1 MKLSRDI
8 LRSEAEIA
16 ERVRQLG
23 REITE
28 AYAGQEISVL
38 GILKGAF
45 VFLADLTRQIRLPM
59 EVGFVESVASRRSDS
74 LTEIVFS
81 TSLRFSSSF
90 RVEGM
95 HLLLV
100 EDILDTGVTLAYLCE
115 QIQLYGPRSL
125 RVCTLLDKPHRR
137 KVDFKPDFVGFQ
149 VPDRHVVGYGLD
161 YQGKYRNLPFLTYVE

>member
-1 MKLSRDI
+1 VKLSRDV
-8 LRSEAEIA
+8 LRSESEIA

-23 REITE
+23 KEITDT
-28 AYAGQEISVL
+28 YAGQEISVL
-38 GILKGAF
+38 GVLKGAF
-45 VFLADLTRQIRLPM
+45 IFLADLTRQIRLPM
-59 EVGFVESVASRRSDS
+59 DLGFVESVASRRSDS
-74 LTEIVFS
+74 LTEIIFA

-90 RVEGM
+90 RIEGT

-115 QIQLYGPRSL
+115 QIQLYQPRSL
-125 RVCTLLDKPHRR
+125 RVCSLLDKPHRR
-137 KVDFKPDFVGFQ
+137 KVDFSPDFVGFQ

>member
-8 LRSEAEIA
+8 LRSESDIA
-16 ERVRQLG
+16 DRVRQLG
-23 REITE
+23 KEITDT
-28 AYAGQEISVL
+28 YPGQEISVL
-38 GILKGAF
+38 GVLKGAF
-45 VFLADLTRQIRLPM
+45 IFLADLTRQIRLPM
-59 EVGFVESVASRRSDS
+59 DVGFVESIASRRSDS
-74 LTEIVFS
+74 MTEILFA

-90 RVEGM
+90 RIEGT

-115 QIQLYGPRSL
+115 QIQLYQPRSL
-125 RVCTLLDKPHRR
+125 RVCSLLDKPHRR
-137 KVDFKPDFVGFQ
+137 KVDFSPDFVGFQ

>member
-8 LRSEAEIA
+8 LRSESEIA

-23 REITE
+23 KEITE
-28 AYAGQEISVL
+28 VYGGQEISVL
-38 GILKGAF
+38 GVLKGAF
-45 VFLADLTRQIRLPM
+45 IFLADLTRQIRLPID
-59 EVGFVESVASRRSDS
+59 VGFVESVASRRSDS
-74 LTEIVFS
+74 LTEIVFV

-90 RVEGM
+90 RIEGT

-115 QIQLYGPRSL
+115 QIQLYQPRSL
-125 RVCTLLDKPHRR
+125 RVCSLLDKPHRR
-137 KVDFKPDFVGFQ
+137 KVDFMPDFVGFQ
-149 VPDRHVVGYGLD
+149 VPDKHVVGYGLD

>member
-1 MKLSRDI
+1 MKLSREI
-8 LRSEAEIA
+8 LHSEAEIA
-16 ERVRQLG
+16 ERVQQIG

-38 GILKGAF
+38 GVLKGAF
-45 VFLADLTRQIRLPM
+45 VFLADVTRQIRLPM

-90 RVEGM
+90 RIEGM

-115 QIQLYGPRSL
+115 QIQLYGPLSL
-125 RVCTLLDKPHRR
+125 RVCTLLDKPQRR
-137 KVDFKPDFVGFQ
+137 KVDFMPDFVGFK

>member
-1 MKLSRDI
+1 MKLSREI

-16 ERVRQLG
+16 ERVQQIG

-28 AYAGQEISVL
+28 TYAGQEISVL
-38 GILKGAF
+38 GVLKGAF

-81 TSLRFSSSF
+81 TSLRFSASF
-90 RVEGM
+90 RIEGM

-137 KVDFKPDFVGFQ
+137 KVDFSPDFVGFK

-161 YQGKYRNLPFLTYVE
+161 YQGKYRNLPFLSYVE